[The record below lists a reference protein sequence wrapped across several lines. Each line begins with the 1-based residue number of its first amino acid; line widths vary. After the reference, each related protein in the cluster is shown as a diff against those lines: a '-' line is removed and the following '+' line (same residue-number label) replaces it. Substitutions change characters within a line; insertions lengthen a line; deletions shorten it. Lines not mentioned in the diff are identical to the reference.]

1 MALSCLTP
9 LGQVT
14 IPRSILKLLGI
25 KAGSFL
31 IIEIEN
37 DQIIFRKMEKSSED
51 DASPIYK
58 AV

>member
-1 MALSCLTP
+1 